1 MNSISVIIIC
11 HNEVHHIKKC
21 LDSVKFADEIVVLD
35 SGSTDETVAVAK
47 TYTQKVFESEWLGFG
62 PQKNKALSLASCDWV
77 LSLDADEAVTP
88 ALAEEIQNLKGD
100 KCAYAI
106 PRQSS
111 YLGKMIR
118 FGDWRNDKV
127 LRLFRKDCAKFTDA
141 VVHESLRVN
150 GEIGELKQKITH
162 DAFETLEEVL
172 QKLNLYSSLGAKNK
186 IEQGRK
192 GGLFKAITHGLWT
205 FVRGYIFRLGFL
217 DGKQGFML
225 AVSNAEGCY
234 YRYCKI
240 SLGQRPRSPSS

>member
-11 HNEVHHIKKC
+11 FNEAHHIKKC
-21 LDSVKFADEIVVLD
+21 LDSAKFADEIIVLD
-35 SGSTDETVAVAK
+35 SGSTDGTRDIAK
-47 TYTQKVFESEWLGFG
+47 TYTAKVFESEWLGFG

-77 LSLDADEAVTP
+77 LSLDADEAVSP
-88 ALAEEIQNLKGD
+88 ALIDEIKQLRGEKS
-100 KCAYAI
+100 AYAI

-118 FGDWRNDKV
+118 FGDWGNDKV
-127 LRLFRKDCAKFTDA
+127 LRLFRRDSAQFTDDS
-141 VVHESLRVN
+141 VHETLKVE
-150 GEIGELKQKITH
+150 GEIGELTQKMTH
-162 DAFETLEEVL
+162 DAFETLEQVL
-172 QKLNLYSSLGAKNK
+172 HKLNVYSSLGAKNK
-186 IEQGRK
+186 IEQGNS

-205 FVRGYIFRLGFL
+205 FLRGYVFRLGFL

-240 SLGQRPRSPSS
+240 SLGKISSS